1 MTWQEIENLSDHL
14 ATKSIECFNRLPK
27 AGKPTQHGSKKS
39 EWTVL
44 ACILQVYA
52 SKYYYLSKLPY
63 PVFSPFFI
71 FFRSYS
77 PNPPKKKNNNQIYV

>member
-1 MTWQEIENLSDHL
+1 MTWQEIEDLSNQL

-52 SKYYYLSKLPY
+52 SKYCYLSKLPFFLFFLLSLDPIY
-63 PVFSPFFI
+63 QPPSPQ
-71 FFRSYS
+71 
-77 PNPPKKKNNNQIYV
+77 KKY